1 MKRALF
7 LVFILASCAA
17 AQERG
22 NVVYQTAGPVTAG
35 AIGAFAWS
43 GSAASIQ
50 GAPYSATITN
60 ESIQTLADGNRIVQ
74 TSTGTTTRDSEG
86 RTRQETELPA
96 IGNLSAEN
104 APRLAFIQDPIAQS
118 SYTLNLTEK
127 TAQKMPA
134 PPPLPGGGA
143 GASAGI
149 MKMKTL
155 HTDVAG
161 VPAPEAVAT
170 TMGPPPGAVFV
181 EKHVSISDA
190 GQANTEE
197 LGNETMEGLLVTG
210 VRTTRTI
217 PAGEIGNERA
227 MTIVTEV
234 WTSPDLK
241 TVIYSKRTDPR
252 MGEQTFRLTNIVRAE
267 PSPSLFIVP
276 ADFKIVDGQQPV
288 LYRAKP

>member
-7 LVFILASCAA
+7 LVFILASCAV

-43 GSAASIQ
+43 GSATPVQ

-74 TSTGTTTRDSEG
+74 TSTGTTARDSEG

-104 APRLAFIQDPIAQS
+104 APRLAFVQDPIAQT

-134 PPPLPGGGA
+134 PPLPPGGGLST
-143 GASAGI
+143 SAG
-149 MKMKTL
+149 MTKMRTL
-155 HTDVAG
+155 HTDVAAA
-161 VPAPEAVAT
+161 PAPEAVAA
-170 TMGPPPGAVFV
+170 MGPPPGAVFV
-181 EKHVSISDA
+181 EKHLSISDA
-190 GQANTEE
+190 GQSNTEE
-197 LGNETMEGLLVTG
+197 LGTETMEGLLVTG
-210 VRTTRTI
+210 VRATRTI

-241 TVIYSKRTDPR
+241 TAIYSKRTDPR
-252 MGEQTFRLTNIVRAE
+252 M
-267 PSPSLFIVP
+267 
-276 ADFKIVDGQQPV
+276 
-288 LYRAKP
+288 

>member
-1 MKRALF
+1 
-7 LVFILASCAA
+7 
-17 AQERG
+17 
-22 NVVYQTAGPVTAG
+22 
-35 AIGAFAWS
+35 
-43 GSAASIQ
+43 
-50 GAPYSATITN
+50 
-60 ESIQTLADGNRIVQ
+60 
-74 TSTGTTTRDSEG
+74 
-86 RTRQETELPA
+86 LPA

-143 GASAGI
+143 SAPAGI

-155 HTDVAG
+155 HTEVAAA
-161 VPAPEAVAT
+161 PAPEAVAT

-190 GQANTEE
+190 GQVNIEE

-227 MTIVTEV
+227 MTIVMEV

>member
-7 LVFILASCAA
+7 LVFLASCAA

-22 NVVYQTAGPVTAG
+22 NVIYQTAGPVTAG
-35 AIGAFAWS
+35 AIGTFAWS
-43 GSAASIQ
+43 GSATPIQ

-60 ESIQTLADGNRIVQ
+60 ESFQTLADGNRIVQ
-74 TSTGTTTRDSEG
+74 TSTGTTARDSEG

-104 APRLAFIQDPIAQS
+104 APRLAFIQDPITQT

-134 PPPLPGGGA
+134 PPLLPGGGA
-143 GASAGI
+143 TTSAGM

-155 HTDVAG
+155 HADVAVG
-161 VPAPEAVAT
+161 PAPEAVAT
-170 TMGPPPGAVFV
+170 TMGPPPGAFFV

-197 LGNETMEGLLVTG
+197 LGSETMEGLLVTG

-227 MTIVTEV
+227 ITIVTEV

-241 TVIYSKRTDPR
+241 TVIHSKRTDPR
-252 MGEQTFRLTNIVRAE
+252 MGEQIFRLTNIVRAE
-267 PSPSLFIVP
+267 PSPSLFTVP